1 MLKKRLIDNKWIYGY
16 LWYSE
21 GSIYKIMLI
30 KQDIVN
36 KSTTV
41 LINDNI
47 GKS

>member
-1 MLKKRLIDNKWIYGY
+1 
-16 LWYSE
+16 
-21 GSIYKIMLI
+21 MLI
-30 KQDIVN
+30 KHLMKLAQDIVN